1 MRWISLSLLTLAL
14 VLSAGSSS
22 ADDPKPKSSHDP
34 RAAHAAADLN
44 DDGQIDRREFH
55 LRMVEVFF
63 HADTDKDGFMEVE
76 ELNRATVIEED
87 FNAADNDDDGK
98 ISLYEFIE
106 FRFYLFE
113 EVDTDSDGR
122 LSVEEVV
129 VVFER

>member
-14 VLSAGSSS
+14 VLSASSSS
-22 ADDPKPKSSHDP
+22 ADDPKPK
-34 RAAHAAADLN
+34 AAHNPRVAFAEADLN

-63 HADTDKDGFMEVE
+63 HADTDKDGFMQPE
-76 ELNRATVIEED
+76 ELNRATLIEED
-87 FNAADNDDDGK
+87 FKTADNDDDGK

-106 FRFYLFE
+106 FRFYLFT
-113 EVDTDSDGR
+113 EVDTDSNGR

>member
-1 MRWISLSLLTLAL
+1 MRWISISFLTLTL
-14 VLSAGSSS
+14 VLSAALAR
-22 ADDPKPKSSHDP
+22 ADAPTPKHDP
-34 RAAHAAADLN
+34 RAAHAQADLN

-63 HADTDKDGFMEVE
+63 HADTDKNGFMKPE
-76 ELNRATVIEED
+76 ELNRATLLEED
-87 FNAADNDDDGK
+87 FGKADNDGDGK

-113 EVDTDSDGR
+113 EVDTDSNGR

>member
-34 RAAHAAADLN
+34 KAAHAEADLN

-63 HADTDKDGFMEVE
+63 HADTDKDGFMKPE
-76 ELNRATVIEED
+76 ELNQATVIEED
-87 FNAADNDDDGK
+87 FNDADNDDDGK

-106 FRFYLFE
+106 FRFHLFE
-113 EVDTDSDGR
+113 EADTDSNGR